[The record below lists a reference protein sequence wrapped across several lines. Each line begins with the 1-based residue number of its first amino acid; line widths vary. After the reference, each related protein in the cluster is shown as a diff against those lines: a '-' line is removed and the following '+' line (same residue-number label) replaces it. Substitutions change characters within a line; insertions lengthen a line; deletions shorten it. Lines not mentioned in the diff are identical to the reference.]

1 MVPSWGET
9 RKKYLKSR
17 SVRVGEEESEH
28 TKGIFSRSAAWLAV
42 LVTALW

>member
-9 RKKYLKSR
+9 RKKYLKPR